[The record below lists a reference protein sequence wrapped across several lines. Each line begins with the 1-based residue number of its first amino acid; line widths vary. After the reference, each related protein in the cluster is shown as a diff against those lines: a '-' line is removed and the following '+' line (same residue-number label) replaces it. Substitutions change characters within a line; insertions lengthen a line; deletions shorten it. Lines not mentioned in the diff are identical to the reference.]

1 MAGNSR
7 FATAIHV
14 AGILSFADQIPVT
27 SETIA
32 ESCGTNPVVI
42 RRIIGLLTKHGLVE
56 VKKGAGGGARLTRD
70 PARISLATI
79 YDALEEGSV
88 FDVPQFDETH
98 ACPIGKIVRP
108 VVAEVLGEAEADLRA
123 SLRERSLA
131 EVIELVRLRFSGECA
146 ETSIQTAAASQRA
159 RIRNPRFQRA

>member
-1 MAGNSR
+1 MAGNSK

-14 AGILSFADQIPVT
+14 AGVLSFAERMPVT
-27 SETIA
+27 SEAIA

-79 YDALEEGSV
+79 YDALEEDPV
-88 FDVPQFDETH
+88 FDVPQFDEGH
-98 ACPIGKIVRP
+98 ACAVGKIVRP
-108 VVAEVLGEAEADLRA
+108 VLAEVLREAEDDLRA

-131 EVIELVRLRFSGECA
+131 EVIELVRLRLVDECGS
-146 ETSIQTAAASQRA
+146 ESKTGGVVRKSTIQNPSLQRV
-159 RIRNPRFQRA
+159 